1 MRGEVEFVIR
11 ESVWVQNAAALFA
24 AMDEAGV
31 PRDGFWQSP
40 EGEWYTVAT
49 RTAPVRMV
57 RQRIMRDTAPPA
69 EADLARDEFGGRFP
83 GAPGSKE
90 RIDAY
95 RSFIERTGE
104 TIPLSPDDPDNPDAG
119 RFGIVVIID

>member
-31 PRDGFWQSP
+31 PRDGFYQSP

-49 RTAPVRMV
+49 RTSRAPMIRTRKAKDSKPVAE
-57 RQRIMRDTAPPA
+57 DTF
-69 EADLARDEFGGRFP
+69 RDENGNPFR
-83 GAPGSKE
+83 GAPGSQQRLDE
-90 RIDAY
+90 MRAMMVRI
-95 RSFIERTGE
+95 GE
-104 TIPLSPDDPDNPDAG
+104 AKPDNPEDEVD
-119 RFGIVVIID
+119 FGIVVIID